1 MQLSLVLTFAGLG
14 LSLAWSPVVNSQ
26 SKHTV
31 ALNMASRAAQKKK
44 SRQMW
49 AEAYDKKRG
58 TGSSTGDI
66 FTVIGGGRI
75 GSLLSQGDNSL
86 LLKRGGKISED
97 GNGPIVI
104 ATRNDA
110 LDSIIDDC
118 PQNRL
123 KDLVFVQNGYLDKY
137 LTSKGL
143 ADNTQV
149 LLFLSVPSLGVDP
162 VDGVTSVNPEGLTAA
177 TGIHAQ
183 AFADKLKSLELK
195 CNVIDSE
202 EYKNGMFEKL
212 IWISTYMLV
221 GTAKECSSVGQAG
234 LDHKK
239 LVETVINELSAAVSA
254 KEGLAFEAGII
265 ERLSAYTDV
274 VTDFPCAVKE
284 FEWRNEYFYGLG
296 DEACPTHN
304 ELLRECKKK
313 GVIVFDLP

>member
-1 MQLSLVLTFAGLG
+1 MG
-14 LSLAWSPVVNSQ
+14 
-26 SKHTV
+26 
-31 ALNMASRAAQKKK
+31 
-44 SRQMW
+44 
-49 AEAYDKKRG
+49 
-58 TGSSTGDI
+58 
-66 FTVIGGGRI
+66 
-75 GSLLSQGDNSL
+75 LLSQGENSL
-86 LLKRGGKISED
+86 LLKRGGKIPED
-97 GNGPIVI
+97 GNGPVVI

-137 LTSKGL
+137 LTSKG
-143 ADNTQV
+143 
-149 LLFLSVPSLGVDP
+149 
-162 VDGVTSVNPEGLTAA
+162 
-177 TGIHAQ
+177 
-183 AFADKLKSLELK
+183 FADKLKSLELK

>member
-1 MQLSLVLTFAGLG
+1 MFFVRAFTSNCVGDVKLVY
-14 LSLAWSPVVNSQ
+14 
-26 SKHTV
+26 HTTNTCC
-31 ALNMASRAAQKKK
+31 LHGKTKPPCCL
-44 SRQMW
+44 
-49 AEAYDKKRG
+49 
-58 TGSSTGDI
+58 
-66 FTVIGGGRI
+66 
-75 GSLLSQGDNSL
+75 SLLSNLTAVSY
-86 LLKRGGKISED
+86 SS
-97 GNGPIVI
+97 GPVVI

-212 IWISTYMLV
+212 M
-221 GTAKECSSVGQAG
+221 
-234 LDHKK
+234 
-239 LVETVINELSAAVSA
+239 
-254 KEGLAFEAGII
+254 
-265 ERLSAYTDV
+265 
-274 VTDFPCAVKE
+274 
-284 FEWRNEYFYGLG
+284 
-296 DEACPTHN
+296 
-304 ELLRECKKK
+304 
-313 GVIVFDLP
+313 